1 MEGHLLLLSFLT
13 VTEEKLHLAQDTIE
27 SLEHQLADSEKKVS
41 DANQKGIYLPT
52 VFELPP

>member
-41 DANQKGIYLPT
+41 DANQKGIYLST